1 MTDPIRT
8 SEAPGPSAAASPAT
22 STLAT
27 STLAT
32 SSSHPAHPEGSTA

>member
-8 SEAPGPSAAASPAT
+8 SEAPGHSAASSP
-22 STLAT
+22 
-27 STLAT
+27 AT

>member
-1 MTDPIRT
+1 MTEPIRT
-8 SEAPGPSAAASPAT
+8 SEAPGRSAASSP
-22 STLAT
+22 AT

>member
-8 SEAPGPSAAASPAT
+8 SEAPGRSAAASPAA
-22 STLAT
+22 STP
-27 STLAT
+27 AT